1 MSEKIKIG
9 IVGLGLIGGSIE
21 KRLKQ
26 KPEKFEVLV
35 VSHSQAQGLDGSGNR
50 RELKDLADVD
60 ILFLCSSQSQ
70 ILKQLEEISLIIL
83 QSSDEGRTS
92 EEKRAFAHT
101 IISDVGST
109 KERICQAAAELGL
122 SSFIGGH
129 PMAGTEHQGYEASFP
144 ELFEGATWILTESS
158 ERTELLEQ
166 VIKQD
171 LAAANL
177 VVMDAVT
184 HDQCAAAISHVPLL
198 LSLGLGNLI
207 RQVPTAKNIIGPGFT
222 GMARLAK
229 GNEQLSSE
237 IIKANNKNI
246 KELWQLYKQQVDS
259 LLEIS
264 GESLVEE
271 MGAIKQAL
279 TV

>member
-1 MSEKIKIG
+1 MSEKIKVG

-26 KPEKFEVLV
+26 KSEKFEILV
-35 VSHSQAQGLDGSGNR
+35 VSESQAQGLDQSGNR
-50 RELKDLADVD
+50 RQLKDLADAD
-60 ILFLCSSQSQ
+60 ILFLCSSQVQ

-83 QSSDEGRTS
+83 KSSEEGKVP

-109 KERICQAAAELGL
+109 KERICHAAAELGL
-122 SSFIGGH
+122 ANFIGGH
-129 PMAGTEHQGYEASFP
+129 PMAGTEHQGYDASFP

-207 RQVPTAKNIIGPGFT
+207 RQVPTAKSIIGPGFT

-229 GNEQLSSE
+229 GNEQLGSE
-237 IIKANNKNI
+237 IIKANSKNI

>member
-1 MSEKIKIG
+1 MSEKIKVG

-26 KPEKFEVLV
+26 KPDKFEILV
-35 VSHSQAQGLDGSGNR
+35 VSESQAQGLDQSGKR
-50 RELKDLADVD
+50 RELRDLADVD

-70 ILKQLEEISLIIL
+70 ILKQLAEISFIMLK
-83 QSSDEGRTS
+83 SP
-92 EEKRAFAHT
+92 AFAHT

-122 SSFIGGH
+122 TNFVGGH

-144 ELFEGATWILTESS
+144 ELFEGANWILTESS

-171 LAAANL
+171 LAATNL

-184 HDQCAAAISHVPLL
+184 HDQSAAAISHLPLL
-198 LSLGLGNLI
+198 LSLGLADLV
-207 RQVPTAKNIIGPGFT
+207 RQVPTAKSIIGPGFT

-229 GNEQLSSE
+229 GNEQLGSE
-237 IIKANNKNI
+237 IIKANSKNI